1 MKALVTG
8 AGGQL
13 GRALV
18 AALPTAVTLEVR
30 PHALLDVADAAAV
43 GRVFAAVGPDVV
55 INAAAFTGV
64 DAAES
69 AAAEAERVN
78 ADGPAALA
86 SACRDSGA
94 HLVHVSTDYV
104 FDGSRPVM
112 WSPSDEPRPLNVY
125 GATKLR
131 GEVRV
136 RELLPAASCIVR
148 SSWLYAAE
156 GRNFLTRMLELA
168 ATRPRLTVVA
178 DQIGAP
184 TAASGFASVLWAL
197 ATRRAAG
204 VFHWC
209 DAGVASWYDFAVA
222 AIEEGTAQGLVA
234 RAPEIIPVTTE
245 DYPVAARRP
254 RFSLLDTR
262 ETRSLLGREALHW
275 RTNVKATVAVIAAA
289 RRGAGP

>member
-1 MKALVTG
+1 VKALITG
-8 AGGQL
+8 GGGQL
-13 GRALV
+13 ARALV
-18 AALPTAVTLEVR
+18 AAAPAAVTLEAR
-30 PHALLDVADAAAV
+30 AHAVLDIADVAAV
-43 GRVFAAVGPDVV
+43 SREIATLAPEVV
-55 INAAAFTGV
+55 INAAAFTQV

-69 AAAEAERVN
+69 AAADAERAN

-86 SACRDSGA
+86 SACRDAGA

-104 FDGSRPVM
+104 FDGSRPVP
-112 WSPSDEPRPLNVY
+112 WSPSDTPHPLNVY
-125 GATKLR
+125 GTTKLR

-148 SSWLYAAE
+148 SSWLYATD

-168 ATRPRLTVVA
+168 ATRPRLTVIA

-197 ATRRAAG
+197 ATRRAVG
-204 VFHWC
+204 LHHWC

-222 AIEEGTAQGLVA
+222 VIEEGAAQGLVT
-234 RAPEIIPVTTE
+234 RIPEILPVTSE
-245 DYPVAARRP
+245 DYPLAARRP
-254 RFSLLDTR
+254 RFSVLDTR

-275 RTNVKATVAVIAAA
+275 RTNVKSTVAIIAAA
-289 RRGAGP
+289 RRRANP

>member
-1 MKALVTG
+1 VKALVTG
-8 AGGQL
+8 GGGQL

-18 AALPTAVTLEVR
+18 AALPAAVTLEVR
-30 PHALLDVADAAAV
+30 THAMLDVADAAAV
-43 GRVFAAVGPDVV
+43 DRVFAAVAPDVV
-55 INAAAFTGV
+55 INAAAFTAV
-64 DAAES
+64 DGAES
-69 AAAEAERVN
+69 AAVDAERVN

-104 FDGSRPVM
+104 FDGSRPVP
-112 WSPSDEPRPLNVY
+112 WSPLDAPRPLNVY

-136 RELLPAASCIVR
+136 RERLPEGSCIVR

-156 GRNFLTRMLELA
+156 GRNFLT
-168 ATRPRLTVVA
+168 
-178 DQIGAP
+178 P

-204 VFHWC
+204 VYHWS

-222 AIEEGTAQGLVA
+222 AIEEGAAHGLVA

-262 ETRSLLGREALHW
+262 ETRSLLGREAIHW
-275 RTNVKATVAVIAAA
+275 RANVKATVAVIAAA
-289 RRGAGP
+289 RRGARP